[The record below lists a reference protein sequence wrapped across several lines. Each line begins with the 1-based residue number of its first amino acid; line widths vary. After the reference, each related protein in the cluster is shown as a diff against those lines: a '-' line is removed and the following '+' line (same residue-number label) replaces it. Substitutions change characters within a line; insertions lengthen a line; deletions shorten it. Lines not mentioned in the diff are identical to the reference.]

1 MSPTDASIEHDIRE
15 LLDEAGIPVAVV
27 VENRV
32 ARLIG
37 PVDSVRLRDAAIDL
51 ASSVDGIRQVDDE
64 MSFEVV
70 SPDMVTDP
78 EDNDEEF
85 GYADAQSLQDDIPDE
100 DDDFSATEGTVDQIL
115 VIEEGETYF
124 PPVDPVVEPARGRR
138 GLEVVGGFQ
147 AEATD
152 DIEDEQD
159 EAFADSVPLDA
170 ESRLLDRDDDDI
182 REDVLRELREDSE
195 TMTMNLD
202 VTVVRG
208 VVVLRGQVQSID
220 DAESAESV
228 ASRVPGVV
236 AVADRT
242 VVP

>member
-1 MSPTDASIEHDIRE
+1 MRPSDETIERDIRE
-15 LLDEAGIPVAVV
+15 LLDGAGIPVAVV

-37 PVDSVRLRDAAIDL
+37 PVDSARLREAAMDL
-51 ASSVDGIRQVDDE
+51 ASSVDGVRQVDDE

-78 EDNDEEF
+78 IDDDEEF
-85 GYADAQSLQDDIPDE
+85 GYADTGSLQGDMPDE
-100 DDDFSATEGTVDQIL
+100 EGRFSASEGTVDQIQ
-115 VIEEGETYF
+115 VIEGGETYF
-124 PPVDPVVEPARGRR
+124 PPVDPVVEPGRGSR

-147 AEATD
+147 REATD
-152 DIEDEQD
+152 DTEEEEDA
-159 EAFADSVPLDA
+159 AFEESVPLDGDN
-170 ESRLLDRDDDDI
+170 RLIDRDDDDI
-182 REDVLRELREDSE
+182 RDDVLRELHEDSE
-195 TMTMNLD
+195 TMTLRLD
-202 VTVVRG
+202 VQVVRG

-236 AVADRT
+236 RVEDRT
-242 VVP
+242 VVR